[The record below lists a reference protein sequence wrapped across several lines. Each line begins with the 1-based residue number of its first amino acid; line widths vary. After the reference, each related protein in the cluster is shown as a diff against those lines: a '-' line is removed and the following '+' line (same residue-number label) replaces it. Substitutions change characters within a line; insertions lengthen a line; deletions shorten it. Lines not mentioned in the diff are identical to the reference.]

1 MSQQNT
7 RPEALATS
15 LAALPGAVVRPTE
28 HAAKGYDLDVSLTP
42 EALVPAV
49 NILDAAGYFLET
61 ITGVDWL
68 GEQAALRKAAEAAEA
83 AEAKKR
89 EEALAKLRALLPGS
103 AFAAQGRTAAKPYTE
118 VLTAPV
124 NEAFIIDGGVNYDI
138 LTWPMERQADRRV
151 LARIMSYEYLWHNIR
166 EVGGAYGTGMLTRA
180 QTEGLYTYRDP
191 HLTESYETFAKAPEV
206 LAGREYTEKDLT
218 EFIVGAV
225 SEMDSPKKPNAE
237 AKELDRRYFCGITD
251 AMLAADRKAMCSVTA
266 ETIRAQAADLADRMA
281 NATRVAFGSKDA
293 VEAGKQLFDRI
304 ETL

>member
-89 EEALAKLRALLPGS
+89 EEALAKQAEAAAAEATGAETAPAAAPAAEPAAQPAAPPVEQTAPAGKAPLPEDEIEVVYDFNHFESRHRVVLRVRTPRSQPQVPTIQTIYPIAHWHEREAHDFFGIVFTGHNYLVPLLLP
-103 AFAAQGRTAAKPYTE
+103 E
-118 VLTAPV
+118 
-124 NEAFIIDGGVNYDI
+124 D
-138 LTWPMERQADRRV
+138 ADFHP
-151 LARIMSYEYLWHNIR
+151 LLKDY
-166 EVGGAYGTGMLTRA
+166 GA
-180 QTEGLYTYRDP
+180 
-191 HLTESYETFAKAPEV
+191 
-206 LAGREYTEKDLT
+206 
-218 EFIVGAV
+218 
-225 SEMDSPKKPNAE
+225 
-237 AKELDRRYFCGITD
+237 
-251 AMLAADRKAMCSVTA
+251 
-266 ETIRAQAADLADRMA
+266 
-281 NATRVAFGSKDA
+281 
-293 VEAGKQLFDRI
+293 
-304 ETL
+304 

>member
-89 EEALAKLRALLPGS
+89 EEALAKQAE
-103 AFAAQGRTAAKPYTE
+103 AAAAEATGAE
-118 VLTAPV
+118 TAPV
-124 NEAFIIDGGVNYDI
+124 AAPAAEPAAQPAGQPAAPPVEQTAPAVALPLPEDEIEVVYDFNHFESRHRVVLRVRTPRSQPQVPTIQTIYPIAHWHEREAHDFFGIVFTGHNYLVPLLLPED
-138 LTWPMERQADRRV
+138 ADFHP
-151 LARIMSYEYLWHNIR
+151 LLKDY
-166 EVGGAYGTGMLTRA
+166 GA
-180 QTEGLYTYRDP
+180 
-191 HLTESYETFAKAPEV
+191 
-206 LAGREYTEKDLT
+206 
-218 EFIVGAV
+218 
-225 SEMDSPKKPNAE
+225 
-237 AKELDRRYFCGITD
+237 
-251 AMLAADRKAMCSVTA
+251 
-266 ETIRAQAADLADRMA
+266 
-281 NATRVAFGSKDA
+281 
-293 VEAGKQLFDRI
+293 
-304 ETL
+304 

>member
-89 EEALAKLRALLPGS
+89 EEALAKQAEAAAAEATGAETAPAAAPAAEPAAQPAGQPAAPPVEQTAPAVALPLPEDEIEVVYDFNHFESRHRVVLRVRTPRSQPQVPTIQTIYPIAHWHEREAHDFFGIVFTGHNYLVPLLLP
-103 AFAAQGRTAAKPYTE
+103 E
-118 VLTAPV
+118 
-124 NEAFIIDGGVNYDI
+124 D
-138 LTWPMERQADRRV
+138 ADFHP
-151 LARIMSYEYLWHNIR
+151 LLKDY
-166 EVGGAYGTGMLTRA
+166 GA
-180 QTEGLYTYRDP
+180 
-191 HLTESYETFAKAPEV
+191 
-206 LAGREYTEKDLT
+206 
-218 EFIVGAV
+218 
-225 SEMDSPKKPNAE
+225 
-237 AKELDRRYFCGITD
+237 
-251 AMLAADRKAMCSVTA
+251 
-266 ETIRAQAADLADRMA
+266 
-281 NATRVAFGSKDA
+281 
-293 VEAGKQLFDRI
+293 
-304 ETL
+304 